1 MLKTTAVADISFHFK
16 LVPNNTQEDLER
28 AVRQAQER
36 YDFENQAAAQ
46 FYNHAVN
53 VEAPALQEAVEVL
66 QSNQPDDFY
75 SEEWDEWEEQ
85 LIMARERVHF
95 HGEHL
100 RDSFTERNNR
110 LADLD
115 NDRLQKYTAWR
126 EALREQEQRRDAA
139 DEQWQQQAQAQAA
152 AKVGAM
158 QAVAESEP
166 KQEDEEEEQQEEQL
180 EEQLEEQPEE
190 LQTEQ
195 KKSPGRKKA
204 AQTEAQRRKAK
215 RESKRKERALR
226 SEQQVEA
233 DRAKDRERKQQSR
246 LSMNQSR
253 KAQIL
258 ASDAVAHAEARARQ
272 TEEQRALEYQHAR
285 ERMAILLALSSLG
298 GASGAETP
306 GGCRMSSPISSQPV
320 D

>member
-180 EEQLEEQPEE
+180 EEQPEE

-306 GGCRMSSPISSQPV
+306 GGCRISSPISSQPV